1 MEDLDSEP
9 APPAKKEKKE
19 EEEDDDDYGGVSQ
32 LMILMGVV
40 TSSNVNQV
48 YCCRYIGAV
57 NTGIY
62 HIFINI

>member
-32 LMILMGVV
+32 LIILMGVV
-40 TSSNVNQV
+40 TSGNVNQV
-48 YCCRYIGAV
+48 FTLQVYWSC
-57 NTGIY
+57 
-62 HIFINI
+62 